1 MNIRIRFQG
10 LGRHDDS
17 IILNPFLTVK
27 EAKKKIVDKFGFVQD
42 EYRLIYNAKNLNDDL
57 TLNDSGLTNNS
68 FVFLIPKNNGP
79 KGGGCGIN
87 VVDLSKNQTRILN
100 FAPNAP
106 FYRRVTNGL
115 NIYAICSNSSCNAYN
130 KGIYCPIGFVY
141 YYNILKNLE
150 EIKCPA
156 CNEEVYPKNFGF
168 LNCNY
173 KIEYIAFKDN
183 SKLEG
188 KVEGEAGEKF
198 KIFDEDS
205 GNANFTKLIFTIT
218 KN

>member
-1 MNIRIRFQG
+1 MSIRIFIRSSDFN
-10 LGRHDDS
+10 DFVD
-17 IILNPFLTVK
+17 LNPFLTVK
-27 EAKKKIVDKFGFVQD
+27 EAKKRLQDKFKINEEQYIWQFNG
-42 EYRLIYNAKNLNDDL
+42 RNLDDYK
-57 TLNDSGLTNNS
+57 TLSDNGVRNNS
-68 FVFLIPKNNGP
+68 VIFISHKGP
-79 KGGGCGIN
+79 VGGGCSIN
-87 VVDLSKNQTRILN
+87 VVDVSKNQTRILE
-100 FAPNAP
+100 FDPNAP

-173 KIEYIAFKDN
+173 KIEYIAFKGN

-205 GNANFTKLIFTIT
+205 GNANFTKLIFTT
-218 KN
+218 TRN